1 MKEGTILKRDVMIT
15 VDSKQEHP
23 NEEAEVMN
31 FITEGTYYKKEN
43 DYYITYAESAVT
55 GLDGTTTTLKVAPD
69 SITLIRDGSVSSL
82 MVFEKGRKHTS
93 GYQTEYGMIEVGVT
107 ARRLNVDLDDNGG
120 HFDLEYII
128 EVNNQ
133 VTSFTTLN
141 VKVQ

>member
-1 MKEGTILKRDVMIT
+1 MLKRDVMIT

-31 FITEGTYYKKEN
+31 FITEGTYYKEEN
-43 DYYITYAESAVT
+43 AYYVTYAESAVT
-55 GLDGTTTTLKVAPD
+55 GLDGTTTTMKISPE
-69 SITLIRDGSVSSL
+69 SITLIRHGSVSSL

-93 GYQTEYGMIEVGVT
+93 GYNTEFGMVEVGVT
-107 ARRLNVDLDDNGG
+107 AHRLKVDMNDCGG
-120 HFDLEYII
+120 QFDLEYII

>member
-1 MKEGTILKRDVMIT
+1 MLKKDVLIT
-15 VDSKQEHP
+15 VDSRQEHP
-23 NEEAEVMN
+23 NQDAEEMN
-31 FITEGTYYKKEN
+31 FITEGTFYKKEN
-43 DYYITYAESAVT
+43 EYYITYAESAVT
-55 GLDGTTTTLKVAPD
+55 GLEGTTTTLRIAPD

-93 GYQTEYGMIEVGVT
+93 EYQTEFGMIEVGVT
-107 ARRLNVDLDDNGG
+107 ARKLNVNINDNGG